1 VPNSIR
7 LNFIVEGTTEE
18 IFVRDVLKEPFA
30 GKYIFVSARRVET
43 SRKQLRNVDYYKPGK
58 QVRIYRGGV
67 PNFGKV
73 RRDINRWL
81 TEDNSAY
88 LTTMFDLY
96 ALPDDFPR
104 FDEAMR
110 KSNPYEKVKIIEE
123 GFRTTINNSRFIPYV
138 QLHEFEGLLFS
149 NIDVI
154 DEVLRP
160 YQDRSQLD
168 KLRDIRSQFATPE
181 DINDGAETAPS
192 KRLLNLYT
200 FYNKDVFGSRIAN
213 RIGIDNIRNE
223 CKHFNEWLVTL
234 IGLSLYR

>member
-1 VPNSIR
+1 MPNSIR

-181 DINDGAETAPS
+181 NINDGAETAPS

>member
-1 VPNSIR
+1 MPNSIR

-30 GKYIFVSARRVET
+30 EKYIFVSARRVET

-58 QVRIYRGGV
+58 QGRIYRGGV
-67 PNFGKV
+67 PNFEKV

-110 KSNPYEKVKIIEE
+110 KSNLYEKVKIIEE

>member
-18 IFVRDVLKEPFA
+18 IFVRDVLKESFA
-30 GKYIFVSARRVET
+30 EKNIFVSARRVET
-43 SRKQLRNVDYYKPGK
+43 SRKQLRGADHYKPGK
-58 QVRIYRGGV
+58 QARIYRGGV
-67 PNFGKV
+67 PNFEKV

-149 NIDVI
+149 NIEVI

-168 KLRDIRSQFATPE
+168 KLKDIRSQFATPE
-181 DINDGAETAPS
+181 DINDGAKTAPS
-192 KRLLNLYT
+192 KRLLKLYT

>member
-1 VPNSIR
+1 MPNSIR

>member
-18 IFVRDVLKEPFA
+18 IFVRDVLEDFLA
-30 GKYIFVSARRVET
+30 ERYIFVSARRVET
-43 SRKQLRNVDYYKPGK
+43 SRKQVRNTDHYKPGTQDK
-58 QVRIYRGGV
+58 IYRGGV
-67 PNFGKV
+67 PNFEKV

-81 TEDNSAY
+81 IEDNSAY

-96 ALPDDFPR
+96 KLPDDFPR

-123 GFRTTINNSRFIPYV
+123 GFREEITSSHFIPYI

-149 NIDVI
+149 NIEVI

-160 YQDRSQLD
+160 YQDRSQLEM
-168 KLRDIRSQFATPE
+168 LREIRSQFATPE
-181 DINDGAETAPS
+181 EINDGRNTAPS
-192 KRLLNLYT
+192 IRLLNLYES
-200 FYNKDVFGSRIAN
+200 YNKVVFGSRIAK

-223 CKHFNEWLVTL
+223 CKHFDEWLVTL
-234 IGLSLYR
+234 IGLALYR

>member
-1 VPNSIR
+1 MQNSIR

-18 IFVRDVLKEPFA
+18 IFVRDVLNESFA
-30 GKYIFVSARRVET
+30 EKYIFVSARRVET

-67 PNFGKV
+67 QNFEKV

-81 TEDNSAY
+81 TEDKSAY

-96 ALPDDFPR
+96 ALPNDFPR

-110 KSNPYEKVKIIEE
+110 KSNPYKKVKVIED
-123 GFRTTINNSRFIPYV
+123 GFRKEINNSHFIPYI
-138 QLHEFEGLLFS
+138 QLPEFEGLLFS
-149 NIDVI
+149 NIEVI
-154 DEVLRP
+154 DEVMRP

-192 KRLLNLYT
+192 KRLLNLYY
-200 FYNKDVFGSRIAN
+200 FYNKYVFGSRIAK
-213 RIGIDNIRNE
+213 RIGIDNISNE
-223 CKHFNEWLVTL
+223 CKHFNEWLVSL
-234 IGLSLYR
+234 IGLALYR

>member
-1 VPNSIR
+1 MPKSIR

-30 GKYIFVSARRVET
+30 EKYIFISARRVET
-43 SRKQLRNVDYYKPGK
+43 SRKQLRDADHYKSGK
-58 QVRIYRGGV
+58 QVKIYRGGA
-67 PNFGKV
+67 PNFEKV
-73 RRDINRWL
+73 RRDIDRWL

-96 ALPDDFPR
+96 ALPNDFPR
-104 FDEAMR
+104 FDEAMH

-123 GFRTTINNSRFIPYV
+123 GFRAQINNAHFIPYI

-149 NIDVI
+149 NIEVI

-168 KLRDIRSQFATPE
+168 KLRDIRGQFATPE
-181 DINDGAETAPS
+181 DINDGPETAPS
-192 KRLLNLYT
+192 KRLLNLYK

>member
-1 VPNSIR
+1 MPNSIR

-18 IFVRDVLKEPFA
+18 IFVRDVLKYPFA
-30 GKYIFVSARRVET
+30 EKYIFVSARRVET
-43 SRKQLRNVDYYKPGK
+43 SRKQLRNVDHYKPGK

-67 PNFGKV
+67 PNFEKV

-181 DINDGAETAPS
+181 DINDGAKTAPS
-192 KRLLNLYT
+192 KRLLDLYK

>member
-1 VPNSIR
+1 MPNSIR

-30 GKYIFVSARRVET
+30 EKNIFVSARRVET
-43 SRKQLRNVDYYKPGK
+43 SRKQMKNADYHKQGK
-58 QVRIYRGGV
+58 QMRIYRGGV
-67 PNFGKV
+67 SNFEKV

-96 ALPDDFPR
+96 ALPNDFPR
-104 FDEAMR
+104 FDEAMK
-110 KSNPYEKVKIIEE
+110 KSNSYEKVKIIED
-123 GFRTTINNSRFIPYV
+123 GFKEEINSTHFIPHI

-149 NIDVI
+149 NIEVI

-160 YQDRSQLD
+160 YQNKSQLD
-168 KLRDIRSQFATPE
+168 KLRSIRSQFATPE
-181 DINDGAETAPS
+181 DINDGMETAPS
-192 KRLLNLYT
+192 KRLLNLYSS
-200 FYNKDVFGSRIAN
+200 YNKNVFGSIIAK
-213 RIGIDNIRNE
+213 RIGIDNMRNE

-234 IGLSLYR
+234 IGLALYR

>member
-1 VPNSIR
+1 VQNSIR

-30 GKYIFVSARRVET
+30 EKHIFVSARRVET

-67 PNFGKV
+67 QNFEKV

-81 TEDNSAY
+81 TEDKSAY

-96 ALPDDFPR
+96 ALPNDFPR

-110 KSNPYEKVKIIEE
+110 KSNPYEKVRVIEE
-123 GFRTTINNSRFIPYV
+123 GFRKEINNSNFIPYI

-149 NIDVI
+149 NIEVI
-154 DEVLRP
+154 DEVMRP

-192 KRLLNLYT
+192 KRLLNLYN
-200 FYNKDVFGSRIAN
+200 FYNKDVFGSRIAK
-213 RIGIDNIRNE
+213 RIGIDNISNE
-223 CKHFNEWLVTL
+223 CKHFNEWLVSL
-234 IGLSLYR
+234 IGLALYR

>member
-18 IFVRDVLKEPFA
+18 IFVRDVLKESFA
-30 GKYIFVSARRVET
+30 EKNIFVSARRVET
-43 SRKQLRNVDYYKPGK
+43 SRKQLRDADHYKPGK
-58 QVRIYRGGV
+58 RVRIYRGGV
-67 PNFGKV
+67 PNFEKV

-104 FDEAMR
+104 FDEAIR
-110 KSNPYEKVKIIEE
+110 KSNPYEKVKAIEE
-123 GFRTTINNSRFIPYV
+123 GFKEKINNPHFIPYI

-149 NIDVI
+149 NIEVI